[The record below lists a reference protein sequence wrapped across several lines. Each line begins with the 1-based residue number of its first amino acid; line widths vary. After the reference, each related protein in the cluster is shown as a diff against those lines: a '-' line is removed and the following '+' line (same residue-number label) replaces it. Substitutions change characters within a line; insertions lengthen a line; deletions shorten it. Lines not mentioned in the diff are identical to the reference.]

1 MSESDAARTE
11 TAFDH
16 DVAVV
21 GGGPAGCA
29 AGIFTARY
37 GLDTV
42 IFDRGRSSI
51 QRCAHLENYLG
62 FPGGID
68 IETLYGLMHDH
79 AEEAG
84 CEIVPALVE
93 SIERNDGGE
102 GFVIDLQEVVPVTAR
117 RVIAATRYD
126 GEYMRGLDDE
136 GAMFETY
143 EHDGEEHEHFD
154 KGYAESD
161 GTTPVDGL
169 FVASPY
175 GDTGYQALMAAGRG
189 ARTAVSV
196 VEAVRRERGY
206 PDSLANYYDWVRRET
221 ELEDESAARNRWR
234 ERFDERM
241 ADDHGLDEARLAEL
255 RDREIDRRI
264 EMYISDDEI
273 ERRGARGQERLL
285 EHIDDELILD
295 AARAIEA
302 ERGSTPR
309 QRGAGSE

>member
-1 MSESDAARTE
+1 MSEGDRTQTE
-11 TAFDH
+11 AAFDH
-16 DVAVV
+16 DVVVV

-29 AGIFTARY
+29 AGVFTARH

-62 FPGGID
+62 FPAGID

-117 RVIAATRYD
+117 RVVAATRYD

-136 GAMFETY
+136 AAMFETY
-143 EHDGEEHEHFD
+143 EHDGEKHEHFD

-161 GTTPVDGL
+161 GTTPVDDL
-169 FVASPY
+169 FIASPY

-189 ARTAVSV
+189 ARTALSV

-206 PDSLANYYDWVRRET
+206 PDSVANYYDWVRRET

-234 ERFDERM
+234 EHFDDRVAE
-241 ADDHGLDEARLAEL
+241 DHDLEEDRLAEL
-255 RDREIDRRI
+255 REREIDRRI
-264 EMYISDDEI
+264 GMYISDDEI

-302 ERGSTPR
+302 EKRPTHR
-309 QRGAGSE
+309 QQGADGE